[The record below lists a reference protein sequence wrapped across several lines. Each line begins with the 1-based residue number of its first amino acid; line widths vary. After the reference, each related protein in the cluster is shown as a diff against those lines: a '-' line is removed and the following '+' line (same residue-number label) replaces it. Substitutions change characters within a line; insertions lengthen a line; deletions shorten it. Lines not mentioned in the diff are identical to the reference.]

1 MQSIR
6 SVPGWIQG
14 LAGSVTEK
22 TGSFVYL
29 IRYKNMRF

>member
-6 SVPGWIQG
+6 SAQGKIQG

-29 IRYKNMRF
+29 IGYKNMRF